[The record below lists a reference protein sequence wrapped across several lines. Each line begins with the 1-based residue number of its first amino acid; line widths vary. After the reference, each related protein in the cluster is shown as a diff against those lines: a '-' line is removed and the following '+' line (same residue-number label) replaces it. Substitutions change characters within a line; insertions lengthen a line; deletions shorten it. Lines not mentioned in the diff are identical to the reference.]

1 MQQNMVPLVRC
12 ITSKKIPESGRSSSS
27 PCQLLDFA
35 FQLPPPVHHHCQWG
49 GTRTRGIKLIPC
61 ATVEVYNSETSQW
74 YTADPLP
81 APRGTMT
88 SITIADTCYLLG
100 GCDADAKAIA
110 AILYASLTS
119 FVQKATSPT
128 LQSASHTSVSP
139 APHLLGLLQLARV
152 DTW

>member
-1 MQQNMVPLVRC
+1 MQHL
-12 ITSKKIPESGRSSSS
+12 SGT
-27 PCQLLDFA
+27 LL
-35 FQLPPPVHHHCQWG
+35 
-49 GTRTRGIKLIPC
+49 
-61 ATVEVYNSETSQW
+61 
-74 YTADPLP
+74 
-81 APRGTMT
+81 TMT

-119 FVQKATSPT
+119 LIQKATSPT

>member
-1 MQQNMVPLVRC
+1 MQHL
-12 ITSKKIPESGRSSSS
+12 SGT
-27 PCQLLDFA
+27 LL
-35 FQLPPPVHHHCQWG
+35 
-49 GTRTRGIKLIPC
+49 
-61 ATVEVYNSETSQW
+61 
-74 YTADPLP
+74 
-81 APRGTMT
+81 TMT

-100 GCDADAKAIA
+100 GCDADAQAIA

-119 FVQKATSPT
+119 LIQKATSPT